1 MIKTIDAAL
10 FSRMIVSGA
19 NNLSNNRETVDS
31 LNVFPVPD
39 GDTGTNM
46 SLTFINAAR
55 AVEGG
60 DFSAVSDV
68 ASAVAKATLRGAR
81 GNSGVILS
89 QIFRGISKC
98 VQGSS
103 EADASLLAA
112 AFDSAR
118 ETAYRAVMKP
128 TEGTILTVV
137 RMVAQAAAEFDGDDC
152 TELFRTI
159 AEKGNEALS
168 RTTEMLPQLAQ
179 AGVVDAGGQ
188 GLMFILEGFLSEL
201 CGNFVIL
208 KTGAAQSSGEKPAQ
222 QAIRTED
229 IRFAYCTEFIVNKSD
244 ASVSAAKLKSAIRP
258 RGDCMLVID
267 EDDIVK
273 VHIHTNHP
281 GFVLEQAVKLGE
293 LVNIKIENM
302 RQQHTSILDG
312 AKKAEEAKPEKAETQ
327 PHKES
332 AIVSVAS
339 GEGIEKTFRE
349 LGADEIIRGGQTM
362 NPSTEDIVNAIKKVN
377 ADNVIILPNNKNI
390 ILAAQQAQYLC
401 DCRIIV
407 IESKSIPQGISAMMA
422 YSKTASFDNN
432 AARMAKALSKVKSGS
447 VTHAVKDTNIDGKEI
462 VSGNIIGVSDGHIL
476 SVSENR
482 EDAAF
487 ELISAI
493 ADEDSE
499 IITLYRGDGVSEDDI
514 SALAARVEDAFPDAD
529 VITADGGQPVYF
541 YIISV
546 E

>member
-10 FSRMIVSGA
+10 FSRMIISGA

-55 AVEGG
+55 AVENG
-60 DFSAVSDV
+60 DFATVSDV

-98 VQGSS
+98 VQGAA
-103 EADASLLAA
+103 EADATLLAA

-128 TEGTILTVV
+128 TEGTILTVI
-137 RMVAQAAAEFDGDDC
+137 RMVAQAAGEYEGADC
-152 TELFRTI
+152 TGLFQTI
-159 AEKGNEALS
+159 SEKGNEALS

-201 CGNFVIL
+201 CGNPVQL
-208 KTGAAQSSGEKPAQ
+208 ESNAATAAGDKPAQ
-222 QAIRTED
+222 QSVRTED
-229 IRFAYCTEFIVNKSD
+229 IRFAYCTEFIINKSD
-244 ASVSAAKLKSAIRP
+244 ASLSAAKLKSAIRP

-302 RQQHTSILDG
+302 RQQHTSILEG
-312 AKKAEEAKPEKAETQ
+312 IQKPEEPKAQ

-332 AIVSVAS
+332 AIVAVAS
-339 GEGIEKTFRE
+339 GEGLEKVFRE

-407 IESKSIPQGISAMMA
+407 IESKSIPQGISAMMS
-422 YSKTASFDNN
+422 YSKTASFDDN
-432 AARMAKALSKVKSGS
+432 AVRMAKALSKVKSGS

-487 ELISAI
+487 DLISAI

-499 IITLYRGDGVSEDDI
+499 LITLYRGDGVSEDDM
-514 SALAARVEDAFPDAD
+514 SSLAARVEDAFPDAD
-529 VITADGGQPVYF
+529 VVTADGGQPVYF

>member
-1 MIKTIDAAL
+1 MIKSIDAAL
-10 FSRMIVSGA
+10 FSKMIVSGA
-19 NNLSNNRETVDS
+19 NNLSNNKETVDS

-60 DFSAVSDV
+60 EYSTVSEV
-68 ASAVAKATLRGAR
+68 ANAVAKATLRGAR

-89 QIFRGISKC
+89 QIFRGISKRLAGANE
-98 VQGSS
+98 V
-103 EADASLLAA
+103 DVRLFASAL
-112 AFDSAR
+112 DNAR

-128 TEGTILTVV
+128 TEGTILTVI
-137 RMVAQAAAEFDGDDC
+137 RMVAQAAAEYDGEDC
-152 TELFRTI
+152 TELFKTVS
-159 AEKGNEALS
+159 EKGNDALR

-201 CGNFVIL
+201 CGNPVVL
-208 KTGAAQSSGEKPAQ
+208 ENGAAQAAAEKPAQ
-222 QAIRTED
+222 QAVQTED
-229 IRFAYCTEFIVNKSD
+229 IRFAYCTEFIINKSN
-244 ASVSAAKLKSAIRP
+244 AALSAAKLKSAIRP

-302 RQQHTSILDG
+302 RQQHTSILEG
-312 AKKAEEAKPEKAETQ
+312 AKKADEPKAEAPQ

-332 AIVSVAS
+332 AIVAVVS
-339 GEGIEKTFRE
+339 GSGLEKTFRE

-362 NPSTEDIVNAIKKVN
+362 NPSTEDIVNAVKKVN
-377 ADNVIILPNNKNI
+377 ADKVIILPNNKNI

-401 DCRIIV
+401 DCTIV
-407 IESKSIPQGISAMMA
+407 VLESKSVPQGISAMMA
-422 YSKTASFDNN
+422 YSKTLSFEDN
-432 AARMAKALSKVKSGS
+432 AAKMEKALSKVKSGS
-447 VTHAVKDTNIDGKEI
+447 VTHAVKDTNIDGKDI

-487 ELISAI
+487 ELINHM

-499 IITLYRGDGVSEDDI
+499 IITVYRGEGVSDEDI
-514 SALAARVEDAFPDAD
+514 SALSARIEDAFPDAD
-529 VITADGGQPVYF
+529 VVISDGGQPVYF